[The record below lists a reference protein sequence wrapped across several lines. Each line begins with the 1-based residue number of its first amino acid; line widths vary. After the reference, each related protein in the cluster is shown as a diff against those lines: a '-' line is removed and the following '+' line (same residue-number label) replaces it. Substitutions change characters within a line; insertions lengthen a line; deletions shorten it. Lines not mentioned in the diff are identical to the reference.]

1 MFKKR
6 KYLLA
11 LVCLCIIGEVVFNA
25 IYIGKKNEKSV
36 HAIRTNKELIK
47 KTLVEIKPQTKIRK
61 NEKFLSVGSQKLD
74 VIEQGHFSNTY
85 LVTEPE
91 FPVSNIMIMQVK
103 KPGGGH
109 SKTKKLGIF

>member
-1 MFKKR
+1 MFEKR

-11 LVCLCIIGEVVFNA
+11 LVCLCIIGGVIFNA
-25 IYIGKKNEKSV
+25 IYIEEKNEKSV
-36 HAIRTNKELIK
+36 HAIRTNKELVK

-61 NEKFLSVGSQKLD
+61 YEKFLSDGSQNLA

-91 FPVSNIMIMQVK
+91 FPVSNIIIMKAK

-109 SKTKKLGIF
+109 NINMK